1 MTPQLL
7 KHALLAATALWAGTA
22 QATSTTSKR
31 TCNSYKIPITASS
44 SNLVWA
50 LPPFNNNFEV
60 VGFVDA
66 IAARTGAGSS
76 ALFQPAPQTVSVNY
90 TIAATFCQPARGQPA
105 AHKDTVLIATHGLAY
120 DGSYWDPPIDRQK
133 YSFVDYAISQG
144 YSIFYYDR
152 LGTGDSSRV
161 SGYVAQLNN
170 QVAVLAELTKLVRA
184 GKYVGSL
191 GKPPKA
197 VVYVGHSF
205 GSTISIQA
213 VANDVTAADG
223 LVLTGYTLNSDVLN
237 GQGTAE
243 ISALRIASTLNS
255 HRWSQLDSGYVT
267 QVDVY
272 ANVGAFFAAPD
283 YDPAVAT
290 FAQQTRSPMGIVE
303 LVTSQVPVR
312 PVGYKGPTLLIS
324 GQKDFIMCKSDCD
337 GGVLNVTAADVFS
350 TAKAFKAVSYPLAGH
365 GINLHLNA
373 VGAFKEITDFLS
385 TNGL

>member
-1 MTPQLL
+1 MTSRLL
-7 KHALLAATALWAGTA
+7 KQALLVAAATLSATA
-22 QATSTTSKR
+22 QATTTR
-31 TCNSYKIPITASS
+31 TCSSYKIPITASS
-44 SNLVWA
+44 ANLVWA
-50 LPPFNNNFEV
+50 LPPFSNNFEV
-60 VGFVDA
+60 ASFVDA
-66 IAARTGAGSS
+66 IASRSAGGPET
-76 ALFQPAPQTVSVNY
+76 LFQRAPQNVSVNY
-90 TIAATFCQPARGQPA
+90 TIAATFCQPARGQPGA
-105 AHKDTVLIATHGLAY
+105 SAHNGAVLIATHGLAY
-120 DGSYWDPPIDRQK
+120 DGSYWDPPIDRVK

-144 YSIFYYDR
+144 YSVFFYDR

-161 SGYVAQLNN
+161 SGYVAQLSN

-191 GKPPKA
+191 GKPSS

-213 VANDVTAADG
+213 IANDITAADG

-243 ISALRIASTLNS
+243 ISALRIASSLNS
-255 HRWSQLDSGYVT
+255 HRWGQLDSGYVT
-267 QVDVY
+267 QVDVF

-283 YDPAVAT
+283 YDPAVAN

-303 LVTSQVPVR
+303 LITSQVPVH

-337 GGVLNVTAADVFS
+337 GGVLNVTAVDVFS